1 MNFDLAKVGV
11 WVASDEYSVSEAD
24 IAGYASAINDSVPEH
39 RAGKIAPPLFAV
51 RQPVSRTMKRANDL
65 VTSVFCLHGEHD
77 IRFHRP
83 ILPGMSLRARA
94 AVVGVHQRRVGVAI
108 VIRCETR
115 ASDGEL
121 VNEQYET
128 TFAHRHSVAN
138 GGGDEAPDHRMAADI
153 ASHHHMASLTYAMTP
168 DQTRRYAEA
177 SGDRSPYTFDDNA
190 ARALGLPGAIAHGL
204 LTMAFCSRAVIEAS
218 CGGDSIRLARLAV
231 RFSGLVPVR
240 PGQAITTRIWRT
252 SAPAGREAFVFDA
265 AEASGTEVIRHGLA
279 EFVSSSRADL
289 PQER

>member
-1 MNFDLAKVGV
+1 MSFDLTKIGL
-11 WVASDEYSVSEAD
+11 WVESDDYTVSAPE
-24 IAGYASAINDSVPEH
+24 IAAYAAAINDTDPRQLRGEL
-39 RAGKIAPPLFAV
+39 APPMFAV

-65 VTSVFCLHGEHD
+65 VTSVFCLHGEHE

-83 ILPGMSLRARA
+83 IRPDMRLRARA
-94 AVVGVHQRRVGVAI
+94 RVVGVHQRKAGVAI

-115 ASDGEL
+115 TTSGEL

-128 TFAHRHSVAN
+128 TFAHRHSVA
-138 GGGDEAPDHRMAADI
+138 GSIGEDAPDHRTPDGI
-153 ASHHHMASLTYAMTP
+153 ATTAPIARVAHDMTA

-177 SGDRSPYTFDDNA
+177 SGDRSPYTFDDTA

-204 LTMAFCSRAVIEAS
+204 LTMAFCSRAIVEAA
-218 CGGDSIRLARLAV
+218 CQGDPGRLARLAV

-240 PGQAITTRIWRT
+240 PGQAVTTRVWRGPGDRN
-252 SAPAGREAFVFDA
+252 PAKFFFDA

-279 EFVSSSRADL
+279 EVSS
-289 PQER
+289 